1 MKKKFRGYIS
11 SRECLGTFFPQ
22 RVQNIVIRDFCN
34 INNLDYLLSSAEYSM
49 NNSYFV
55 FKEIIKSIKNIDG
68 IVAFSIFQ
76 LPEDLKNR
84 IKLLNLVI
92 NKKKHIFFALERI
105 LVKKKNDFK
114 RVNEI
119 WMIRK
124 SIKENKR
131 PWTSNIEQ

>member
-11 SRECLGTFFPQ
+11 SRKCLGTFFPQ

-105 LVKKKNDFK
+105 SVKKKNDFK

>member
-76 LPEDLKNR
+76 LPEGLKNR

-105 LVKKKNDFK
+105 SVKKKIDFK

>member
-105 LVKKKNDFK
+105 SVKKKNDFK

>member
-105 LVKKKNDFK
+105 SVKKKIDFK